1 MAKYQFTRP
10 VYKDGTL
17 TDYAEMLLDIRENGG
32 IELVETRRRRKYI
45 TYQHMKEFGLLESVK
60 QHGTR
65 RHNFVLTR
73 SGLDLVQQIERRPVI
88 KPILKKPT
96 ETVKE
101 SKPEYKAGDM
111 IYVNRKGRAWNK
123 QGEMDY
129 LVESVQTVV
138 NCNEYGEIT
147 VQRKHASKGIYWYIK
162 AEEVRL
168 ATGTEINSIVD
179 IADVRLQFNKIK
191 HLKEQL
197 LKEEM
202 KLEEL
207 LK

>member
-1 MAKYQFTRP
+1 
-10 VYKDGTL
+10 
-17 TDYAEMLLDIRENGG
+17 
-32 IELVETRRRRKYI
+32 
-45 TYQHMKEFGLLESVK
+45 
-60 QHGTR
+60 
-65 RHNFVLTR
+65 
-73 SGLDLVQQIERRPVI
+73 
-88 KPILKKPT
+88 
-96 ETVKE
+96 
-101 SKPEYKAGDM
+101 
-111 IYVNRKGRAWNK
+111 
-123 QGEMDY
+123 MDY